1 MSRSTSTLQSVL
13 GAAFWSEMDNVY
25 TSIPCIVISV
35 RDNGAGAMVDI
46 QPTINQKFVDGRESR
61 RTPILG
67 VPVSF
72 PMSSN
77 AGIMFPIKVGTTGL
91 AIFSMRSLE
100 TWKDSDGGF
109 VSPNNR
115 AKFDK
120 SEAIFLPG
128 IQPPSVN
135 LTNPSKHVF
144 PHSTDDTVVI
154 NNIGTGTENEIRLA
168 ANGDI
173 TLNTAQNVN
182 VNCANMNVNAA
193 ADITM
198 QCGNFQL
205 SASSA
210 TFDIG
215 STSWSGTINGSGGMF
230 TYNGVEYNTHAHTGV
245 TTGNGTSGP
254 PV

>member
-100 TWKDSDGGF
+100 TWKDSDG
-109 VSPNNR
+109 
-115 AKFDK
+115 
-120 SEAIFLPG
+120 
-128 IQPPSVN
+128 
-135 LTNPSKHVF
+135 
-144 PHSTDDTVVI
+144 
-154 NNIGTGTENEIRLA
+154 
-168 ANGDI
+168 
-173 TLNTAQNVN
+173 
-182 VNCANMNVNAA
+182 
-193 ADITM
+193 
-198 QCGNFQL
+198 
-205 SASSA
+205 
-210 TFDIG
+210 
-215 STSWSGTINGSGGMF
+215 
-230 TYNGVEYNTHAHTGV
+230 
-245 TTGNGTSGP
+245 
-254 PV
+254 